1 MWLQGRPG
9 AGDSL
14 LVALETGRGLI
25 IDTLSSEIQP
35 LWGGEP
41 DKAPGEKRRG
51 QKVVLLPAHDTKDSF
66 IHTSSHSFIHS
77 FNK

>member
-1 MWLQGRPG
+1 MWLRGRPG
-9 AGDSL
+9 LGAPL
-14 LVALETGRGLI
+14 PAALEMGRGVI

-41 DKAPGEKRRG
+41 NKATGEERG
-51 QKVVLLPAHDTKDSF
+51 AQKVVLLPAHGTKDSF